1 MKNHYFFYSLEY
13 LKFIFLLLSPR
24 TKKRITINKLYMKK
38 TVILFALAIS
48 ILSCNKTSE
57 TKEFKTAYID
67 TAKLME
73 ESTEAKDIE
82 AKYKDKSK
90 VMGNQLEVEVARWKS
105 DAANFQKN
113 AQANGMAWAQQ
124 KGAEL
129 QKREQELSYAQEA
142 MLRQLQ
148 QESGVEL
155 DSVIKTYKNTIKE
168 YGKEKGY
175 DYIYGTGE
183 TATVLYAKDSY
194 DITKDIIKIVNDKYK
209 SSAKKEEK
217 TEDKADAKK

>member
-1 MKNHYFFYSLEY
+1 
-13 LKFIFLLLSPR
+13 
-24 TKKRITINKLYMKK
+24 MKK

-129 QKREQELSYAQEA
+129 QKREQQLSYAQQALSQE
-142 MLRQLQ
+142 LQ
-148 QESGVEL
+148 QESGKEM
-155 DSVIKTYKNTIKE
+155 DSLVSGVKKFIKS

-175 DYIYGTGE
+175 AYIYGTGD
-183 TATVLYAKDSY
+183 AASILYAEDKF
-194 DITKDIIKIVNDKYK
+194 DITKEIIKALNDKYK
-209 SSAKKEEK
+209 TAAKTEEKVPAKK
-217 TEDKADAKK
+217 